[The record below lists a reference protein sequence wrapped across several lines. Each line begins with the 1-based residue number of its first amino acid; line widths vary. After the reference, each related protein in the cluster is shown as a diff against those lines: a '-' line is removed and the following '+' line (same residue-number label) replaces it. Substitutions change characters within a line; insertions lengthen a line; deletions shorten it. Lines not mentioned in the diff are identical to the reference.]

1 MPGPSVAIH
10 TKGVT
15 DVRCDWKGLNAF
27 DLRYMW
33 KECFAKKNKHCSI
46 NESDFLSIAFRFR
59 VCITKGKSSIRGSW
73 IDTTRDGDFEN
84 IAIKFGTDLC
94 QVCIVTK

>member
-1 MPGPSVAIH
+1 M
-10 TKGVT
+10 
-15 DVRCDWKGLNAF
+15 NAF

-33 KECFAKKNKHCSI
+33 KKCFVEKNKHCSI
-46 NESDFLSIAFRFR
+46 NGSGFLPISFRFR
-59 VCITKGKSSIRGSW
+59 VCITKRKSSIRGSW
-73 IDTTRDGDFEN
+73 IDTTRDDDFEN